1 MSLHATL
8 NSSATTNTNVGLT
21 ASDHGVFVN
30 YVAIRGALYQGGQVY
45 LLNDGATGDYNWDY
59 FSDDVGMTLSG
70 DVSGAN
76 IRLIAVVDN
85 SVITNVELYYNLTKI
100 SL

>member
-8 NSSATTNTNVGLT
+8 NSNATTNTTVGT
-21 ASDHGVFVN
+21 IAADHGILLN

-45 LLNDGATGDYNWDY
+45 LLNDGGTGDYNWDY

-70 DVSGAN
+70 DISGAN

-85 SVITNVELYYNLTKI
+85 SVATNVSLHYNLTKI